1 MIKRYLCFLTALF
14 LSNLRPVNADVID
27 IYIRDDVY
35 VDYANFVNNRDVL
48 SIKSYR
54 GIAIRR
60 DVIDMI
66 IAQQALNL
74 GGFNHSFHYI
84 AGKVNFRNTKMLQT
98 GELLMSFDSYWLT
111 DAKRLASD
119 IYISEPVIRTGEYI
133 AGVYTSVKRQQ
144 SLKLNTLDDFS
155 KLTAVSTPKW
165 RTDWATLQE
174 LRLKELIREDTWL
187 SMAQMVNIGW
197 VDFMLMPFNSTPDQ
211 SFKLDKIHL
220 VPVQNVAVQL
230 NDSRHFV
237 ISRQHKYGEAAYHA
251 IQKGLT
257 LLRAQGTIKR
267 AYTEAGF
274 FVDKSQYKVLN
285 TPRADN

>member
-1 MIKRYLCFLTALF
+1 
-14 LSNLRPVNADVID
+14 
-27 IYIRDDVY
+27 
-35 VDYANFVNNRDVL
+35 
-48 SIKSYR
+48 
-54 GIAIRR
+54 
-60 DVIDMI
+60 
-66 IAQQALNL
+66 
-74 GGFNHSFHYI
+74 
-84 AGKVNFRNTKMLQT
+84 
-98 GELLMSFDSYWLT
+98 
-111 DAKRLASD
+111 
-119 IYISEPVIRTGEYI
+119 
-133 AGVYTSVKRQQ
+133 
-144 SLKLNTLDDFS
+144 
-155 KLTAVSTPKW
+155 
-165 RTDWATLQE
+165 
-174 LRLKELIREDTWL
+174 
-187 SMAQMVNIGW
+187 MAQMVNIGW